1 MSQSTTQS
9 RPGRGAGQTPSA
21 AGRGVAGLVVGALF
35 AGGVVPTPVYDL
47 YRAEYRLSELSLT
60 LLYAV
65 YAVGNLAALLF
76 FARLADQRGRR
87 PIVLASLALTA
98 LAAVL
103 FAAAGSPAW
112 LFAARML
119 SGFAIGLGVGAAT
132 AWTAEFTPKARRDDA
147 SDRVTLANFIG
158 LALAPLGAALLVQY
172 SPWPMRAPYVAY
184 LGVLAVVAFAA
195 ARTPETLRESRPA
208 SLRPRLGVPKGARL
222 RFVAP
227 AATQFAAM
235 AVVGLYASVAP
246 DIVRQDLHIAN
257 RALGGAVVAQLF
269 VLGAL
274 AMVLARRLSPRTT
287 MLAGLAAAP
296 PGLGLL
302 VVAQGQGSIGLMLA
316 ATALCGVGAGL
327 GYSGGLEVTNRLA
340 PEKHRAAAAAAFFVC
355 GFLGGTLPI
364 LGVGAVADAS
374 GLAVAVRAFA
384 AVVAA
389 LSVLALIVDLV
400 VERREGSRRLAS
412 RP

>member
-1 MSQSTTQS
+1 
-9 RPGRGAGQTPSA
+9 
-21 AGRGVAGLVVGALF
+21 
-35 AGGVVPTPVYDL
+35 
-47 YRAEYRLSELSLT
+47 
-60 LLYAV
+60 
-65 YAVGNLAALLF
+65 
-76 FARLADQRGRR
+76 
-87 PIVLASLALTA
+87 
-98 LAAVL
+98 
-103 FAAAGSPAW
+103 
-112 LFAARML
+112 
-119 SGFAIGLGVGAAT
+119 
-132 AWTAEFTPKARRDDA
+132 
-147 SDRVTLANFIG
+147 
-158 LALAPLGAALLVQY
+158 
-172 SPWPMRAPYVAY
+172 
-184 LGVLAVVAFAA
+184 
-195 ARTPETLRESRPA
+195 
-208 SLRPRLGVPKGARL
+208 
-222 RFVAP
+222 
-227 AATQFAAM
+227 
-235 AVVGLYASVAP
+235 
-246 DIVRQDLHIAN
+246 
-257 RALGGAVVAQLF
+257 
-269 VLGAL
+269 
-274 AMVLARRLSPRTT
+274 MVLARRLSPRTT

>member
-1 MSQSTTQS
+1 MSQSIIQ
-9 RPGRGAGQTPSA
+9 RPPRRAAGETPSA
-21 AGRGVAGLVVGALF
+21 AGRAVAGLVVGTLF

-47 YRAEYRLSELSLT
+47 YRAEYGLSELSLT

-98 LAAVL
+98 IAAVL
-103 FAAAGSPAW
+103 FAVAGSPAW

-158 LALAPLGAALLVQY
+158 LAVAPLGAALLVQY
-172 SPWPMRAPYVAY
+172 WPWPMRTPYLAY
-184 LGVLAVVAFAA
+184 LGVLVLVALAA
-195 ARTPETLRESRPA
+195 ARTPETLSEPRAA

-269 VLGAL
+269 VIGAL
-274 AMVLARRLSPRTT
+274 AMVLARRLSPRAT

-296 PGLGLL
+296 PGLALL

-316 ATALCGVGAGL
+316 ATALCGAGAGL

-340 PEKHRAAAAAAFFVC
+340 PSEHRAAAAAAFFLC
-355 GFLGGTLPI
+355 GFLGGTVPI
-364 LGVGAVADAS
+364 LGVGALADAS
-374 GLAVAVRAFA
+374 GLPAAVRAFA
-384 AVVAA
+384 AVVAG
-389 LSVLALIVDLV
+389 LAILAFVVDLI
-400 VERREGSRRLAS
+400 VERRAGSRS
-412 RP
+412 SG